1 MRANSPRAS
10 RRLAGRGARRRCTA
24 GALLI
29 PGRAAAGLLIRRR
42 ATAAHGQVAV
52 CLLLLS
58 LLASSLAACGS
69 DSVGGGGNDSATK
82 PLSTPLATSLPSAGG
97 SWALLP
103 AGASSGE
110 EHFWELLHRGAGST
124 HWMLV
129 TPPGVQDN
137 GGLAIAAAGATLL
150 TGFLPSYNLHFSPLA
165 LTTDGGAT
173 WTPAL
178 LPSALASVPDSLA
191 LSPSGPGYALLAKGS
206 GEIVQNNMPGSGEWR
221 ALTAARAL
229 ATLPV
234 AHVCGLVSIDA
245 IASISLEGVLAGGTC
260 NQAGQ
265 IGEYAYAHGSWRAA
279 APPTPAALRDD
290 SSRVVL
296 LASTGATT
304 TLTLVD
310 FRSTSQNT
318 LLAAWSTDGGHHWAE
333 SPPLVIGARED
344 LIAAGPASQDRTF
357 LLVSTPH
364 GNRLR
369 IGAPA
374 TPWRATPRPPA
385 GTATVALSDTGE
397 IDALAVHVYTIV
409 EWRLAGTPGAWHRV
423 GTLPVTVS
431 AASH

>member
-10 RRLAGRGARRRCTA
+10 RRPAVRGAPRRRTA
-24 GALLI
+24 GVLLI
-29 PGRAAAGLLIRRR
+29 PGRTAAGLLIRRR

-58 LLASSLAACGS
+58 LFASSLTACGS
-69 DSVGGGGNDSATK
+69 DSGGGNDSATK
-82 PLSTPLATSLPSAGG
+82 PLSTPLATSLPSATG

-110 EHFWELLHRGAGST
+110 EHFWELLHRGAGSSPWT
-124 HWMLV
+124 LV

-137 GGLAIAAAGATLL
+137 GGLAIAAAGGTLL
-150 TGFLPSYNLHFSPLA
+150 AGFLPSYNLHFSPLA

-178 LPSALASVPDSLA
+178 LPSALTSVPDSLA
-191 LSPSGPGYALLAKGS
+191 LSSSGPGYALLAKGG
-206 GEIVQNNMPGSGEWR
+206 GEIVQSNTPGGGEWR
-221 ALTAARAL
+221 TLTAARAL

-234 AHVCGLVSIDA
+234 AHSCGLASIDA
-245 IASISLEGVLAGGTC
+245 IASTSPEGVLAGGAC

-296 LASTGATT
+296 LASTGAR

-310 FRSTSQNT
+310 FLSTSQNT
-318 LLAAWSTDGGHHWAE
+318 LLAAWSTDDGHRWAE
-333 SPPLVIGARED
+333 SPPLVLGARED
-344 LIAAGPASQDRTF
+344 LIAAGPAPQDRTF